1 MNFKTLKDKQEY
13 YRSLTDYRLVPNSY
27 VLVMLDGRSFSKK
40 IKNKFHKPFDER
52 FVNAMN
58 ETTKYLC
65 EQIEGCK
72 FGYCQSDEISL
83 VLSDFET
90 PHTDAFFSY
99 RLSKILSICA
109 SAATAKFNNEMMKAS
124 FREKITPYDSG
135 FTIVDSIHEITENA
149 PLYEFDCKAWNV
161 PTINDVYGWFLH
173 RQLDCVRNS
182 KSQTAQAYLPHK
194 ELVKLNSDEQI
205 QKLKEVKGVDWNE
218 LDDGLKYGRFVYHVE
233 TKGVAPDGSEYTRNK
248 FTIMPGRNLNSL
260 EGKEIFYYHMQNP
273 KIEIT
278 LTN

>member
-1 MNFKTLKDKQEY
+1 MNFKSLKDKQEY
-13 YRSLTDYRLVPNSY
+13 YRSLTDYKLVPNSY

-40 IKNKFHKPFDER
+40 IKNKFRKPFDER

-58 ETTKYLC
+58 ATTKYLC

-90 PHTDAFFSY
+90 PYTDAFFSY

-109 SAATAKFNNEMMKAS
+109 SAASAKFNNEMMKS
-124 FREKITPYDSG
+124 CLNEKLSPLASG
-135 FTIVDSIHEITENA
+135 FDLIDKVHDITENA

-161 PTINDVYGWFLH
+161 PTLNDVYGWFLH

-182 KSQTAQAYLPHK
+182 KAQTAQAYLPHK
-194 ELVKLNSDEQI
+194 ELVKLTSDEQI
-205 QKLKEVKGVDWNE
+205 VKLKEIKNVDWNE
-218 LDDGLKYGRFVYHVE
+218 FDDGLKYGRFVYHVE
-233 TKGVAPDGSEYTRNK
+233 TKGVAPDGTEYIRNK
-248 FTIMPGRNLNSL
+248 FTVMPAKNLNNP
-260 EGKEIFYYHMQNP
+260 EGKLLFYQHLGNP
-273 KIEIT
+273 KIEIN
-278 LTN
+278 L